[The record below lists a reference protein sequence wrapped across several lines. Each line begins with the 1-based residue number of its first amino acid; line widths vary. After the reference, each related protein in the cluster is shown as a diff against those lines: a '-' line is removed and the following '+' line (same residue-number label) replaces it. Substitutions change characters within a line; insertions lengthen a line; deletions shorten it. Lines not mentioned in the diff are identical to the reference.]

1 MKNPSNCNY
10 TVTLFPHSSQQLYTR
25 DSEEVVHYE
34 GTLQHSSIMAY
45 YDSMVDGGAI
55 WQY

>member
-25 DSEEVVHYE
+25 DSEEVVHYS
-34 GTLQHSSIMAY
+34 GTLQQY
-45 YDSMVDGGAI
+45 YGI
-55 WQY
+55 L